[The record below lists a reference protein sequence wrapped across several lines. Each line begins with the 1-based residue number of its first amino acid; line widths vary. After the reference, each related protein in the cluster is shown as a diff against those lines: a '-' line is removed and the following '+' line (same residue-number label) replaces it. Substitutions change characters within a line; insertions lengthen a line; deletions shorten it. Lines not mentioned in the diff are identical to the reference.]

1 MYCYHSFHNSRPLGV
16 IKNNY
21 VHFDNVSKVDERLHP
36 KVQIPLAGFKY
47 VPKHNQV
54 LTDIA
59 PDFNNQKVTNP
70 GSDSI
75 LPNKTASNP
84 NRTTNT
90 HFTNKR
96 NEELMLS
103 AFAVIAVAGMLLY
116 IKR

>member
-1 MYCYHSFHNSRPLGV
+1 MYYYHSFHNSRPLGV

-47 VPKHNQV
+47 VPKQNQV

-59 PDFNNQKVTNP
+59 PDFNNQKITNQ

-84 NRTTNT
+84 TRTTNT
-90 HFTNKR
+90 HFLNKR